1 MKRSGKQQSEFAI
14 KVAGDAVGVI
24 QDLVDQ
30 GHTQDE
36 IQEMFTI
43 CDDARKILDSMLWR
57 MADNWTP
64 AERERTVKAL
74 LLMADYVQDTKNPKE
89 MATDAWV
96 VEVFVMRIL
105 EQFHSYEAY
114 EAKNYHNPLSLAG
127 FASFF
132 VEACDQISKFV
143 ARGFYKVARTSEKKY
158 LAEWKNRP
166 FNEKV
171 EALPDHHVYSEE
183 WESQDIYR
191 LAIDA
196 RETARADDKKRK
208 P

>member
-1 MKRSGKQQSEFAI
+1 MKRSGKQQSEFAV
-14 KVAGDAVGVI
+14 KVACDAVGVI
-24 QDLVDQ
+24 QDLTDQ
-30 GHTQDE
+30 GRTPAE

-43 CDDARKILDSMLWR
+43 CDDARKILDNMLWR

-96 VEVFVMRIL
+96 VEVFVMRVL
-105 EQFHSYEAY
+105 EQFHAYEAY
-114 EAKNYHNPLSLAG
+114 EAKNYHNPLTLPG
-127 FASFF
+127 FASFIT
-132 VEACDQISKFV
+132 ESCDKISKFI
-143 ARGFYKVARTSEKKY
+143 ARGFYKVTRTSEKKY
-158 LAEWKNRP
+158 VAEWNHRP
-166 FNEKV
+166 FNEKTEV
-171 EALPDHHVYSEE
+171 MPPTSVYSEE
-183 WESQDIYR
+183 WEHQDIYR
-191 LAIDA
+191 LAIQT